1 MTSDTKHVAI
11 LVAIL
16 TLSSA
21 TAHALETEFI
31 ADDEP
36 TGLTREGAWTF
47 HLNVNGSANVASN
60 RRVVGQLE
68 GTGIT
73 VGLSLGGEIRY
84 DGGPHEFRNTLSIE
98 ETFSRTPVI
107 SEFVKSADT
116 FVFESIYYYHVPSAD
131 WFGPFARLRADTALF
146 QGFDVQPAEVTYAV
160 NQLNGDVIS
169 LSSDRLRLTDGFNPL
184 TLKQSAGAF
193 AQPVRLTG
201 INIDYRLGFG
211 SRQTFADGQL
221 VVADNADTAGIIEV
235 NELQSFNQAGA
246 ETVLEITGS
255 FEEERIRYLASAE
268 ALFPFVDSLSAES
281 GRSTIDSANV
291 EVRGEIAF
299 ALTDWASLNYQLRA
313 MRIPSLVEEWQVSN
327 GLLLTMGGAWT
338 KRVVTRIW
346 DDVPAE
352 VPVADAP
359 VESSE
364 QAPEPASED
373 MDDDSA
379 PAAADSPTDSPAAEP
394 AAEPAADDT
403 APEDSE

>member
-1 MTSDTKHVAI
+1 MRSRAKHVAS

-21 TAHALETEFI
+21 SAHALENEFI
-31 ADDEP
+31 SDDTP

-47 HLNVNGSANVASN
+47 NLNVNGSANVASN

-73 VGLSLGGEIRY
+73 VGLTLGGEIRY
-84 DGGPHEFRNTLSIE
+84 DGGPHELRNTLNIE

-131 WFGPFARLRADTALF
+131 WFGPFARFRTDTAVF
-146 QGFDVQPAEVTYAV
+146 QGFDVQPNDVTYAV
-160 NQLNGDVIS
+160 NQLDGTVIPVV
-169 LSSDRLRLTDGFNPL
+169 SDRLRLTDGFNPL
-184 TLKQSAGAF
+184 TLKQSVGAF
-193 AQPVRLTG
+193 AQPIRQTE

-221 VVADNADTAGIIEV
+221 VVADDGDTADVIEV

-255 FEEERIRYLASAE
+255 FEEERVSYLASAE
-268 ALFPFVDSLSAES
+268 ALFPFVDSLADES
-281 GRSTIDSANV
+281 GRSTIESANV
-291 EVRGEIAF
+291 EIRGEIAF
-299 ALTDWASLNYQLRA
+299 ALTDWASLNYQVRA

-338 KRVVTRIW
+338 KRVVTRTW
-346 DDVPAE
+346 DVPAE
-352 VPVADAP
+352 VPVPDAP
-359 VESSE
+359 VEAPAVE
-364 QAPEPASED
+364 PTPAPEATPDAAPPVDE
-373 MDDDSA
+373 A
-379 PAAADSPTDSPAAEP
+379 PADEPTDAPADEP
-394 AAEPAADDT
+394 AAEAPADT
-403 APEDSE
+403 E